1 MALTIKLRQGT
12 NTQLTGLN
20 TGMVQG
26 EPLYVTD
33 SKALWIA
40 DSATTKFPVIIDLSH
55 LVEVT
60 EANAIDGD
68 DLIYLYLKEGS
79 GVRARAVKKSTFKAS
94 LNIPEAS
101 TDEKVAV
108 ASGASADYLGDGT
121 DGVIRMGVGLKAT
134 VGGASAF
141 ITYRLGFTNEAQGDL
156 IYRGA
161 TEWARLPHSDAGKLL
176 QTNGEGANPSWI
188 GVINGGVF
196 AG

>member
-12 NTQLTGLN
+12 NTQLTGLT

-33 SKALWIA
+33 SKALWVA
-40 DSATTKFPVIIDLSH
+40 DSSTTKFPMVVDLSG
-55 LVEVT
+55 LSEVT
-60 EANAIDGD
+60 DSNSVDGD
-68 DLIYLYLKEGS
+68 DLLYLYLKDGA
-79 GVRARAVKKSTFKAS
+79 GVRARAIKKSTFKAS

-108 ASGASADYLGDGT
+108 ADGAVAGYLGDGS
-121 DGVIRMGVGLKAT
+121 DGVIRVGVGLKAT
-134 VGGASAF
+134 VGSASAF

-161 TEWARLPHSDAGKLL
+161 SDWARLPHGVQGYLL
-176 QTNGEGANPSWI
+176 QTNGENANPSWI
-188 GVINGGVF
+188 GVIDGGVF